1 MKTLTYNIL
10 KGWFILS
17 FMAVLFFI
25 IDILQGIS
33 MGIEVAPVTHM
44 NADWAVFGIMT
55 LLLLAISSCLY
66 LIWASKHNVES

>member
-1 MKTLTYNIL
+1 MKQLTYKIL

-17 FMAVLFFI
+17 FMAILFFI

-33 MGIEVAPVTHM
+33 MGIEMAPVTHM

-55 LLLLAISSCLY
+55 LILLGISSCLY
-66 LIWASKHNVES
+66 LIWATKHNV